1 MPNDFFGLPLHPLIV
16 HATVVVV
23 PLAALLVLLA
33 TANSKVRR
41 WAGPLPLAA
50 SALGVILVPL
60 STSTGETLEEH
71 VAETALLEKHT
82 EMAEALLPWMI
93 ALAVVALASYVLHR
107 RNGETPATSRA
118 IPTIL
123 VVAALVAAAG
133 TTVQVGRIGHSG
145 AEAAWDDV
153 NMNSNGRE

>member
-33 TANSKVRR
+33 TAHSGIRR

-50 SALGVILVPL
+50 SVLGVILVPL

-71 VAETALLEKHT
+71 VTETALLEKHT
-82 EMAEALLPWMI
+82 EMAEGLLPWMI
-93 ALAVVALASYVLHR
+93 ALSVIALASYVLHL
-107 RNGETPATSRA
+107 RNGATPPANRM

-123 VVAALVAAAG
+123 VVAALIAAAG

-145 AEAAWDDV
+145 AKAAWDDV
-153 NMNSNGRE
+153 NMNSSGR